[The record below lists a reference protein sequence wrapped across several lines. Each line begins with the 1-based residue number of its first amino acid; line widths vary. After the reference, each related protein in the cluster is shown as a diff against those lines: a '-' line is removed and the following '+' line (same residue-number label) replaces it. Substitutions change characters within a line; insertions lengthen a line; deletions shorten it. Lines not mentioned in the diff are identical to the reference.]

1 MPKNNHKNNPPP
13 DPVSVILIAHNEVET
28 IEKDVEDFYRVVV
41 EKLPGSE
48 LIVTEDGS
56 TDGTS
61 ELLREIATR
70 LPVKLI
76 QSVERKGY
84 IPALLDAIELSS
96 QEWILFSDTG
106 GKFAP
111 DDFWRL
117 QERRSDS
124 DLIIGV
130 KVERGD
136 QVYRQV
142 MTRIFNM
149 LIRYYFRIPVRDID
163 SGLRLFRRDIFI
175 NAISEPLLLK
185 DMIATELTLRM
196 FALGAR
202 LGEVPVVYSSRQ
214 GKSRGMPP
222 KKIPRVIVHVLSSFP
237 RLKDDMYRLRGLAHS
252 DEGS

>member
-1 MPKNNHKNNPPP
+1 MNEPQTYE
-13 DPVSVILIAHNEVET
+13 PVSLILIAHNEVET
-28 IEKDVEDFYRVVV
+28 IEKDVTDYYRVVV

-61 ELLREIATR
+61 ELLREIASR
-70 LPVKLI
+70 LPIKLI
-76 QSVERKGY
+76 QSADRKGY
-84 IPALLDAIELSS
+84 ISALLDAIELSS

-106 GKFAP
+106 GKFSP

-117 QERRSDS
+117 QERRSDF

-142 MTRIFNM
+142 MTRAFN
-149 LIRYYFRIPVRDID
+149 LVIRLYFKVPVRDID
-163 SGLRLFRRDIFI
+163 SGLRLFRRDLIVK
-175 NAISEPLLLK
+175 AISTPLLLK

-196 FALGAR
+196 LAFGAR
-202 LGEVPVVYSSRQ
+202 LKEVPVVYSARH
-214 GKSRGMPP
+214 GKSRGMPA
-222 KKIPRVIVHVLSSFP
+222 KKIPRVIVHVLSLFP
-237 RLKDDMYRLRGLAHS
+237 RLKKECIALTRSMNK
-252 DEGS
+252 

>member
-1 MPKNNHKNNPPP
+1 MTSEKYKNAATPS
-13 DPVSVILIAHNEVET
+13 PVSVILIAHNEVET
-28 IEKDVEDFYRVVV
+28 IEKDVTDYYRVVV

-61 ELLREIATR
+61 ELLREIASR
-70 LPVKLI
+70 LPIKLI
-76 QSVERKGY
+76 QSADRKGY

-106 GKFAP
+106 GKFSP
-111 DDFWRL
+111 DDFWHL

-124 DLIIGV
+124 ELIIGV

-136 QVYRQV
+136 QVYRKI
-142 MTRIFNM
+142 MTRVFNM
-149 LIRYYFRIPVRDID
+149 LIRCYFRVPVRDID

-175 NAISEPLLLK
+175 KAIARPLLLK

-196 FALGAR
+196 LALGAR

-222 KKIPRVIVHVLSSFP
+222 KKIPRVIVHVLTSFP
-237 RLKDDMYRLRGLAHS
+237 GLKREMNRFRSSLQC
-252 DEGS
+252 